1 MPYSNPRLLN
11 HQPLKKRKLP
21 DLVPDQILVIR
32 PGGCRLIMVAVV
44 VVILAE
50 VIPLVAT
57 TPLMVC
63 NTTDITMYA
72 SKYISE
78 YTLASIEVIPVYIM
92 DNRE

>member
-1 MPYSNPRLLN
+1 M
-11 HQPLKKRKLP
+11 
-21 DLVPDQILVIR
+21 
-32 PGGCRLIMVAVV
+32 
-44 VVILAE
+44 VILAE
-50 VIPLVAT
+50 VTPLVAT

-92 DNRE
+92 GQ